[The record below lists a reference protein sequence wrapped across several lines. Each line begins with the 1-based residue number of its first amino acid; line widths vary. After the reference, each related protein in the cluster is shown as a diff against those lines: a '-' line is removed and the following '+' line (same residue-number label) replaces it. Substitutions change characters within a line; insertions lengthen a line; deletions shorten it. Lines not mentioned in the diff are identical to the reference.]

1 VVAGIKVA
9 RLFGLNNA
17 TFLSLMHLNNSKDT
31 KMNKLLKVSIP
42 ILLIMGLVLIS
53 GCAGSATP
61 SIPGMGEEEERYVPA
76 ADGGQDDSENGEP
89 TEDRKIVKTGYMTL
103 EVEDIAETID
113 EVAEMADELNGY
125 VVSSYKHEYE
135 RGISGRIIIRVPSE
149 RFDEAFERLRQL
161 AVDVPYET
169 TTAKDVTEEYV
180 DLEAQLSNLLATE
193 TQYLSLLEKAENV
206 EEMLKVQRELSSV
219 RGEIEQIEGRMQYL
233 EQTSETSLIE
243 LDLEETQGLT
253 EPWSASAA
261 FQSAVR
267 GLTTFGRG
275 LATVLIWLG
284 IFCWAWVP
292 PLVIWLRRRR
302 RAKS

>member
-1 VVAGIKVA
+1 
-9 RLFGLNNA
+9 
-17 TFLSLMHLNNSKDT
+17 
-31 KMNKLLKVSIP
+31 MNKLLKVSIP
-42 ILLIMGLVLIS
+42 ILLILGLALIN
-53 GCAGSATP
+53 GCGGASPEALP
-61 SIPGMGEEEERYVPA
+61 SVPGEGGRDESWIPAEL
-76 ADGGQDDSENGEP
+76 
-89 TEDRKIVKTGYMTL
+89 TEDRKIVKTGSMTL
-103 EVEDIAETID
+103 EVEDIAETLD
-113 EVAEMADELNGY
+113 EVAEMADEFNGY

-135 RGISGRIIIRVPSE
+135 RGVSGHITIRVPSE
-149 RFDEAFERLRQL
+149 KFEEAFARLRQL
-161 AVDVPYET
+161 AVAVPDET

-193 TQYLSLLEKAENV
+193 AQYLALMEKAENV
-206 EEMLKVQRELSSV
+206 EEMLKVQKELSKV
-219 RGEIEQIEGRMQYL
+219 RGQIEQIEGRMKYL

-243 LDLEETQGLT
+243 VNLQETKGLA

-261 FQSAVR
+261 LKSAVR

>member
-1 VVAGIKVA
+1 
-9 RLFGLNNA
+9 
-17 TFLSLMHLNNSKDT
+17 
-31 KMNKLLKVSIP
+31 MNKLLKVSIP
-42 ILLIMGLVLIS
+42 ILLILGLVLIS
-53 GCAGSATP
+53 GCGASPEALP
-61 SIPGMGEEEERYVPA
+61 SIPGEVGPDEEKYLPAVAVVDVHGGRGESWIPA
-76 ADGGQDDSENGEP
+76 ELTTEL
-89 TEDRKIVKTGYMTL
+89 TEDRKIVKTGSMTL
-103 EVEDIAETID
+103 EVEDIAETLD

-125 VVSSYKHEYE
+125 VVSSYKYEYE
-135 RGISGRIIIRVPSE
+135 RGVSGRITIRVPSE
-149 RFDEAFERLRQL
+149 KFEEAFERLRQL
-161 AVDVPYET
+161 AIDVPYEN

-193 TQYLSLLEKAENV
+193 AQYLALMEEAENV
-206 EEMLKVQRELSSV
+206 EEMLMVQKELSKV
-219 RGEIEQIEGRMQYL
+219 RGEIEQIEGRMKYL

-243 LDLEETQGLT
+243 VDLEETQGLA
-253 EPWSASAA
+253 EPWSASDA

-302 RAKS
+302 RAKI

>member
-1 VVAGIKVA
+1 MN
-9 RLFGLNNA
+9 RLLRVFIL
-17 TFLSLMHLNNSKDT
+17 
-31 KMNKLLKVSIP
+31 
-42 ILLIMGLVLIS
+42 ILLILGLALIS
-53 GCAGSATP
+53 GCAFSP
-61 SIPGMGEEEERYVPA
+61 SGEAPPEEPERGEGWQDEGEIPEDQM
-76 ADGGQDDSENGEP
+76 
-89 TEDRKIVKTGYMTL
+89 EDRKIVREGSITL
-103 EVEDIAETID
+103 EVEDIAETLD
-113 EVAEMADELNGY
+113 EVAEMANELNGY
-125 VVSSYKHEYE
+125 VVSSYKYEYE
-135 RGISGRIIIRVPSE
+135 RGVSGRIVIRVPVE
-149 RFDEAFERLRQL
+149 RFDEALVRLRQL
-161 AVDVPYET
+161 AVAVPYET

-193 TQYLSLLEKAENV
+193 AQYLALLEKAETV
-206 EEMLKVQRELSSV
+206 EEMLKVQKELSNV
-219 RGEIEQIEGRMQYL
+219 RGEIEQIEGRMKYL
-233 EQTSETSLIE
+233 EQTSETSLIAV
-243 LDLEETQGLT
+243 DLEETEGLA

>member
-1 VVAGIKVA
+1 M
-9 RLFGLNNA
+9 NN
-17 TFLSLMHLNNSKDT
+17 
-31 KMNKLLKVSIP
+31 LLKVSIS
-42 ILLIMGLVLIS
+42 ILLILGLVLIS
-53 GCAGSATP
+53 GCGASQSEAP
-61 SIPGMGEEEERYVPA
+61 SVPGE
-76 ADGGQDDSENGEP
+76 GGQDESKITDKL

-103 EVEDIAETID
+103 EVEDVAETMD

-125 VVSSYKHEYE
+125 VVSSHKYDYE
-135 RGISGRIIIRVPSE
+135 RRVEGRIIIRVPFESFE
-149 RFDEAFERLRQL
+149 EAFARLRQL
-161 AVDVPYET
+161 ATAVPYET
-169 TTAKDVTEEYV
+169 TTAEDVTEEYV
-180 DLEAQLSNLLATE
+180 DLEARLGNLLATE
-193 TQYLSLLEKAENV
+193 AQYLALMEKAENV
-206 EEMLKVQRELSSV
+206 EEMLMVQRELSKV

-233 EQTSETSLIE
+233 ERTSETALIE
-243 LDLEETQGLT
+243 VTLQETEGLA

-261 FQSAVR
+261 LKSAVR

>member
-1 VVAGIKVA
+1 MQPFSALCIY
-9 RLFGLNNA
+9 
-17 TFLSLMHLNNSKDT
+17 SNSKDT

-42 ILLIMGLVLIS
+42 ILLILGLVLIS

-61 SIPGMGEEEERYVPA
+61 SPPGKGEEEERSAP
-76 ADGGQDDSENGEP
+76 ADGGQGDSENGEP
-89 TEDRKIVKTGYMTL
+89 TEERKIVKEGYMTL
-103 EVEDIAETID
+103 EVEDIAETMD

-135 RGISGRIIIRVPSE
+135 RGVSGRITIRVPSE
-149 RFDEAFERLRQL
+149 KFDEAFERLRQL
-161 AVDVPYET
+161 AVAVPYET

-180 DLEAQLSNLLATE
+180 DLEARLGNLLATE
-193 TQYLSLLEKAENV
+193 AQYLTLMEEAENV
-206 EEMLKVQRELSSV
+206 EDMLRVQKELSNV
-219 RGEIEQIEGRMQYL
+219 RGEIEQIEGRMKYL

-243 LDLEETQGLT
+243 VDLQETKGLA

-267 GLTTFGRG
+267 GLTTFGRW

>member
-1 VVAGIKVA
+1 
-9 RLFGLNNA
+9 
-17 TFLSLMHLNNSKDT
+17 
-31 KMNKLLKVSIP
+31 MNKLSKVSIP
-42 ILLIMGLVLIS
+42 VLLILGLVLIS
-53 GCAGSATP
+53 GCAGSTTP
-61 SIPGMGEEEERYVPA
+61 SIPGEGGQGEESFVISPVDGER
-76 ADGGQDDSENGEP
+76 GESWIP
-89 TEDRKIVKTGYMTL
+89 GELAEDRKIVKTGSITL
-103 EVEDIAETID
+103 EVEDIAETMD
-113 EVAEMADELNGY
+113 KVAEMAEELNGY

-135 RGISGRIIIRVPSE
+135 RGVSGYITIRVPSE
-149 RFDEAFERLRQL
+149 KFEEAFERLRQL
-161 AVDVPYET
+161 AVAVPYET

-180 DLEAQLSNLLATE
+180 DLEAQLGNLQATE
-193 TQYLSLLEKAENV
+193 AQYLTLLEKAETV
-206 EEMLKVQRELSSV
+206 EDMLKVQSELSKV
-219 RGEIEQIEGRMQYL
+219 RGQIEQIEGSMQYL

-243 LDLEETQGLT
+243 VDLEETEGLT

>member
-1 VVAGIKVA
+1 
-9 RLFGLNNA
+9 
-17 TFLSLMHLNNSKDT
+17 
-31 KMNKLLKVSIP
+31 
-42 ILLIMGLVLIS
+42 
-53 GCAGSATP
+53 
-61 SIPGMGEEEERYVPA
+61 
-76 ADGGQDDSENGEP
+76 
-89 TEDRKIVKTGYMTL
+89 MTL
-103 EVEDIAETID
+103 EVGNITETID

-125 VVSSYKHEYE
+125 VVSSYKYEYE
-135 RGISGRIIIRVPSE
+135 RGVSGHIVIRVPFE
-149 RFDEAFERLRQL
+149 KFEEAFERLRQL
-161 AVDVPYET
+161 ATAVPYET
-169 TTAKDVTEEYV
+169 TTAEDVTEEYV
-180 DLEAQLSNLLATE
+180 DLEARLSNLLATE
-193 TQYLSLLEKAENV
+193 AQYLALMEEAENV
-206 EEMLKVQRELSSV
+206 EEMLKVQKELSNV
-219 RGEIEQIEGRMQYL
+219 RGEIEQIEGRMKYL

-243 LDLEETQGLT
+243 VDLEETQGFA

>member
-1 VVAGIKVA
+1 
-9 RLFGLNNA
+9 
-17 TFLSLMHLNNSKDT
+17 
-31 KMNKLLKVSIP
+31 MNKLLKVSIP
-42 ILLIMGLVLIS
+42 ILLILGLVLIS
-53 GCAGSATP
+53 GCALSP
-61 SIPGMGEEEERYVPA
+61 RESEPNE
-76 ADGGQDDSENGEP
+76 GGRDESEITDEL
-89 TEDRKIVKTGYMTL
+89 TEDRKIVKTGSMTL
-103 EVEDIAETID
+103 EVGNITEAMN

-125 VVSSYKHEYE
+125 VVSSYKYEYE
-135 RGISGRIIIRVPSE
+135 RKVLGRITIRVPSE
-149 RFDEAFERLRQL
+149 KFEESFARLRQL
-161 AVDVPYET
+161 AITVPYET
-169 TTAKDVTEEYV
+169 TTAKDVTEDYV
-180 DLEAQLSNLLATE
+180 DLEAQLSNLQATE
-193 TQYLSLLEKAENV
+193 AQYLVLMEEAENV
-206 EEMLKVQRELSSV
+206 EEMLMVQRELSKV

-243 LDLEETQGLT
+243 LDLQETKGLA

-267 GLTTFGRG
+267 GLTTFGRW

>member
-1 VVAGIKVA
+1 
-9 RLFGLNNA
+9 
-17 TFLSLMHLNNSKDT
+17 
-31 KMNKLLKVSIP
+31 MNKLLKVSIP
-42 ILLIMGLVLIS
+42 ILLILGLALIS
-53 GCAGSATP
+53 GCGGASPEAP
-61 SIPGMGEEEERYVPA
+61 SVPGKVGPDEESYLLVPA
-76 ADGGQDDSENGEP
+76 PPDGGRGESWIP
-89 TEDRKIVKTGYMTL
+89 AVLTPELTTAELKEDRKIVKTGYMTL
-103 EVEDIAETID
+103 EVEDIAETLD
-113 EVAEMADELNGY
+113 RVAEMADELNGY

-135 RGISGRIIIRVPSE
+135 RGVSGRIIIRVPSE
-149 RFDEAFERLRQL
+149 KFEEAFERLRQL
-161 AVDVPYET
+161 ATAVPYET

-180 DLEAQLSNLLATE
+180 DLEAQLGNLQATE
-193 TQYLSLLEKAENV
+193 AQYLALLDKAENV
-206 EEMLKVQRELSSV
+206 EEMLKVQSELSKV
-219 RGEIEQIEGRMQYL
+219 RGQIEQIEGRMKYL

-243 LDLEETQGLT
+243 VDLEETKGLA

-302 RAKS
+302 RAKI

>member
-1 VVAGIKVA
+1 
-9 RLFGLNNA
+9 
-17 TFLSLMHLNNSKDT
+17 
-31 KMNKLLKVSIP
+31 MNKLLRISIP
-42 ILLIMGLVLIS
+42 ILLILGLVLIS
-53 GCAGSATP
+53 GCGASP
-61 SIPGMGEEEERYVPA
+61 SEAPNVPG
-76 ADGGQDDSENGEP
+76 DGGQDEGEIPEDS
-89 TEDRKIVKTGYMTL
+89 TEDRKIVKEGSITL
-103 EVEDIAETID
+103 EVEDIAETLD

-135 RGISGRIIIRVPSE
+135 RGVSGHITIRVPVE
-149 RFDEAFERLRQL
+149 KFDEAFTRLRQL
-161 AVDVPYET
+161 ATAVPYET
-169 TTAKDVTEEYV
+169 TTAKDVTLEYV
-180 DLEAQLSNLLATE
+180 DLEAQLSNLQATE
-193 TQYLSLLEKAENV
+193 AQYLVLMEKAETV
-206 EEMLKVQRELSSV
+206 EEMLKVQSELSKV
-219 RGEIEQIEGRMQYL
+219 RGQIEQIEGRIQYL

-243 LDLEETQGLT
+243 VTLQETQGLA

-267 GLTTFGRG
+267 GLVTFGRG

>member
-1 VVAGIKVA
+1 
-9 RLFGLNNA
+9 
-17 TFLSLMHLNNSKDT
+17 
-31 KMNKLLKVSIP
+31 MNKLLKVSIP
-42 ILLIMGLVLIS
+42 ILLILGLVLIG
-53 GCAGSATP
+53 GCGASPEAPP
-61 SIPGMGEEEERYVPA
+61 SVPGEIWPDEESYVIAP
-76 ADGGQDDSENGEP
+76 ADGGRGESWIP
-89 TEDRKIVKTGYMTL
+89 AELTTELTEDRKIVKTGYITL
-103 EVEDIAETID
+103 EVEDIAETLD

-125 VVSSYKHEYE
+125 VVSSYKYEYE
-135 RGISGRIIIRVPSE
+135 HRVEGRIIIRVSFE
-149 RFDEAFERLRQL
+149 KFEEAFERLRQL
-161 AVDVPYET
+161 ATAVPYEN

-193 TQYLSLLEKAENV
+193 AQYLALMEEAETV
-206 EEMLKVQRELSSV
+206 EEMLKVQKELSNV
-219 RGEIEQIEGRMQYL
+219 RGEIEQIEGRMKYL

-243 LDLEETQGLT
+243 VNLQETKGLA

-302 RAKS
+302 RAKL